1 MTLRS
6 GHPRGAECILSA
18 LQKVLKEKFDVEHT
32 TIQLEGDGLLTNGWE
47 CDELHPTC
55 EGVPMYMG
63 LIAALLTSVM
73 ALGQASPFSVG
84 GPILK
89 AEVELALIPVTVT
102 DHRGALVMGLSP
114 EQFAV
119 KDGKQSQN
127 LVSVSYE
134 TDPAS
139 VGIIFDVS
147 GSMRLKNS
155 AARASLK
162 GLLETVE
169 PDDEVMLVTFANTA
183 TIAVLFTPDLS
194 SIRNATLYAESRGS
208 TALFDAIA
216 LTIRQMKHAKHQRKL
231 IFLISD
237 GEENH
242 SRLSDRE
249 FRRFLEEADVPVH
262 AVSVQDLFPRTQRR
276 STAVGGEDGSAIM
289 REVSDLTGGQHYTV
303 NHSRDGEGL
312 ALRVGSW
319 MHEYYLLGYK
329 PAPHGQ
335 CGKYRAIEVKV
346 TRNKGQPRLYV
357 YSRPGYWMP

>member
-6 GHPRGAECILSA
+6 GHPGEVDCILSA
-18 LQKVLKEKFDVEHT
+18 AQKVLKDKFDVEHT
-32 TIQLEGDGLLTNGWE
+32 TIQLEGDGILTNGWE

-63 LIAALLTSVM
+63 LLAVLLTSAM
-73 ALGQASPFSVG
+73 AMGQASPFSVG
-84 GPILK
+84 GPTLK
-89 AEVELALIPVTVT
+89 ADVELALIPVTVT
-102 DHRGALVMGLSP
+102 DHRGALVMGLSA

-119 KDGKQSQN
+119 KDDKQSQN
-127 LVSVSYE
+127 LVSFSYE
-134 TDPAS
+134 TGPAS

-162 GLLETVE
+162 GLLETIE

-183 TIAVLFTPDLS
+183 TIAVPFTPDVS
-194 SIRNATLYAESRGS
+194 SIRNTTLYAESRGS

-237 GEENH
+237 GGENH

-249 FRRFLEEADVPVH
+249 FRRFLQEADVPVH
-262 AVSVQDLFPRTQRR
+262 GVSVQDSFPRTRHR
-276 STAVGGEDGSAIM
+276 SRALREEDGPAIM

-319 MHEYYLLGYK
+319 MHQYYLLGYK

-335 CGKYRAIEVKV
+335 CVKYRAIEVKV
-346 TRNKGQPRLYV
+346 TRHKGQPRLYV
-357 YSRPGYWMP
+357 YSRRGYWMP

>member
-18 LQKVLKEKFDVEHT
+18 LQKVLKEEFDVEHT

-55 EGVPMYMG
+55 EDVPMYMG

-127 LVSVSYE
+127 LVSFSYE
-134 TDPAS
+134 TGPAS

-147 GSMRLKNS
+147 G
-155 AARASLK
+155 
-162 GLLETVE
+162 VC
-169 PDDEVMLVTFANTA
+169 D
-183 TIAVLFTPDLS
+183 
-194 SIRNATLYAESRGS
+194 
-208 TALFDAIA
+208 
-216 LTIRQMKHAKHQRKL
+216 
-231 IFLISD
+231 
-237 GEENH
+237 
-242 SRLSDRE
+242 
-249 FRRFLEEADVPVH
+249 
-262 AVSVQDLFPRTQRR
+262 
-276 STAVGGEDGSAIM
+276 
-289 REVSDLTGGQHYTV
+289 
-303 NHSRDGEGL
+303 
-312 ALRVGSW
+312 
-319 MHEYYLLGYK
+319 
-329 PAPHGQ
+329 
-335 CGKYRAIEVKV
+335 
-346 TRNKGQPRLYV
+346 
-357 YSRPGYWMP
+357 